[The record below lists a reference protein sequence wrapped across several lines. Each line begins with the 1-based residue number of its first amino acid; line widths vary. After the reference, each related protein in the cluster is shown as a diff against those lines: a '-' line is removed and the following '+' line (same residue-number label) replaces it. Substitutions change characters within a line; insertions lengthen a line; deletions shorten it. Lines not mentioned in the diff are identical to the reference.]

1 MDLSE
6 IYEDDI
12 SPYSK
17 PCTQFVFRGEETVEG
32 DATKKVRTLSEDH
45 QYIYENDDHVA
56 WTDLQV
62 WIGTLHSQEVRWE
75 PSKSHLLST
84 DHAE

>member
-32 DATKKVRTLSEDH
+32 EATKQVRSFGGDH
-45 QYIYENDDHVA
+45 QFIYEK
-56 WTDLQV
+56 
-62 WIGTLHSQEVRWE
+62 R
-75 PSKSHLLST
+75 
-84 DHAE
+84 